1 MVETLD
7 LQTQWMSVI
16 QTRSPGSLS
25 GIEITALSD
34 SSLLPLPMLSPV
46 CPILMYTS

>member
-1 MVETLD
+1 MKTLD

-25 GIEITALSD
+25 GIEIMALWD
-34 SSLLPLPMLSPV
+34 FNLRLMSPV
-46 CPILMYTS
+46 CLMLMSIL

>member
-1 MVETLD
+1 METLD

-25 GIEITALSD
+25 GIGTMALWD
-34 SSLLPLPMLSPV
+34 STSLPVISPV

>member
-1 MVETLD
+1 METLD

-25 GIEITALSD
+25 GIETMALLD
-34 SSLLPLPMLSPV
+34 SSSLPVISPES
-46 CPILMYTS
+46 PTLMYTS

>member
-1 MVETLD
+1 METLD

-25 GIEITALSD
+25 GIETMARWD
-34 SSLLPLPMLSPV
+34 SSLLPGMSPES
-46 CPILMYTS
+46 PTLMYTS

>member
-1 MVETLD
+1 METLD

-25 GIEITALSD
+25 GIEIMALWD
-34 SSLLPLPMLSPV
+34 FNLLPLMSPV
-46 CPILMYTS
+46 CLMLMSIL